1 MEHAKD
7 LLDEVGLGRK
17 RLEMVYIGASDAPL
31 WAERVTEFTER
42 IKSLGPNPLSGL
54 KQNSSH
60 SDADRSASE
69 C

>member
-7 LLDEVGLGRK
+7 LLDEVGLGRE

-42 IKSLGPNPLSGL
+42 IKSLGPNPLSRL
-54 KQNSSH
+54 KQDSSH
-60 SDADRSASE
+60 SDAEQRTSE